1 LLITVHVS
9 IQRPSLSYTEL
20 LLQDNLGNSESFSV
34 VCAFNDGYVLHEQ
47 VKNETG
53 DVIETASFKM
63 DLVFVTNKT
72 WSASF
77 NETQSDS
84 NAPGRLL
91 SKAGKGGK
99 DTVCNQENQAACC
112 VPNAINDVGQNV
124 TRFKDYCND
133 LGCKQSNCEKIV
145 SRRLLTTN
153 EHMSSAQMHS
163 LRSPTIRV
171 LDEYDFAGKEFNDV
185 LRQYTKLEPITTGA
199 VLGATNLEDV
209 AVCGANSYSVVAN
222 KSPFL
227 SCKSYKEASC
237 DVNDYYDTA
246 KTDDARMLT
255 LLSVYDTEVVSPVEE
270 NGDSSQGLGPSVCS
284 QEEQQMCSAATAID
298 AWCSKDLTDLKRLCK
313 KCKGN

>member
-1 LLITVHVS
+1 
-9 IQRPSLSYTEL
+9 
-20 LLQDNLGNSESFSV
+20 
-34 VCAFNDGYVLHEQ
+34 
-47 VKNETG
+47 
-53 DVIETASFKM
+53 
-63 DLVFVTNKT
+63 
-72 WSASF
+72 
-77 NETQSDS
+77 
-84 NAPGRLL
+84 
-91 SKAGKGGK
+91 
-99 DTVCNQENQAACC
+99 
-112 VPNAINDVGQNV
+112 
-124 TRFKDYCND
+124 
-133 LGCKQSNCEKIV
+133 
-145 SRRLLTTN
+145 
-153 EHMSSAQMHS
+153 
-163 LRSPTIRV
+163 
-171 LDEYDFAGKEFNDV
+171 V

-255 LLSVYDTEVVSPVEE
+255 LLSVYDTEVASPVEE